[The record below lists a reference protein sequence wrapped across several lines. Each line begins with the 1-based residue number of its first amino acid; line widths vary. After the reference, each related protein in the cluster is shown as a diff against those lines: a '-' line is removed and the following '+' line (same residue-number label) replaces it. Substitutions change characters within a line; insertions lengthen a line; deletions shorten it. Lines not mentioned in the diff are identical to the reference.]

1 MSLPCVTV
9 LTPSCGRGRPPSK
22 SGLKPLPSP
31 PGQDSTAAIEV
42 QGDGEGGR
50 IKESL
55 NAPQRL
61 HPLKDNLKVIEEAG
75 INCRTMPVVSLGR
88 C

>member
-1 MSLPCVTV
+1 MSQFSHRPAAMPDHLLRVVLSLCHPHPDKITRLP
-9 LTPSCGRGRPPSK
+9 
-22 SGLKPLPSP
+22 LKCREM
-31 PGQDSTAAIEV
+31 G
-42 QGDGEGGR
+42 GE

-61 HPLKDNLKVIEEAG
+61 HPLKDNLKVIEQAG
-75 INCRTMPVVSLGR
+75 INCRTMLVVSLGR

>member
-1 MSLPCVTV
+1 M
-9 LTPSCGRGRPPSK
+9 G
-22 SGLKPLPSP
+22 
-31 PGQDSTAAIEV
+31 
-42 QGDGEGGR
+42 

-61 HPLKDNLKVIEEAG
+61 HPLKDNLKVIEQAG

-88 C
+88 CLVAFRPL

>member
-9 LTPSCGRGRPPSK
+9 LTLSCDRGGPPSK
-22 SGLKPLPSP
+22 SGPKPLPSP

-42 QGDGEGGR
+42 CVEEGGR

-55 NAPQRL
+55 NSPQRL
-61 HPLKDNLKVIEEAG
+61 HLLKDNLKVIEQAG
-75 INCRTMPVVSLGR
+75 INCRTMQVVSLGR

>member
-9 LTPSCGRGRPPSK
+9 LTLSCSRAGPPSK
-22 SGLKPLPSP
+22 SGPKPPPSP
-31 PGQDSTAAIEV
+31 PGQDSTDAIEV
-42 QGDGEGGR
+42 WGDGGE

-61 HPLKDNLKVIEEAG
+61 HPLKDNLKVIEQAG
-75 INCRTMPVVSLGR
+75 INCRTMLVVSLGR

>member
-1 MSLPCVTV
+1 M
-9 LTPSCGRGRPPSK
+9 
-22 SGLKPLPSP
+22 
-31 PGQDSTAAIEV
+31 DAIEV
-42 QGDGEGGR
+42 WGDGGE

-61 HPLKDNLKVIEEAG
+61 HPLKDNLKVIEQAG
-75 INCRTMPVVSLGR
+75 INCRTMAVVSLGR

>member
-1 MSLPCVTV
+1 MVDHLLRAALSLCHLHPDKIARPP
-9 LTPSCGRGRPPSK
+9 LKSREMGRG
-22 SGLKPLPSP
+22 
-31 PGQDSTAAIEV
+31 E
-42 QGDGEGGR
+42 

-61 HPLKDNLKVIEEAG
+61 HPLKDNLKVIEQAG
-75 INCRTMPVVSLGR
+75 INCRTMQIVSLGR